1 MCLFMQLFWHS
12 VSPNVTLKD
21 NKCFCIMVDG
31 VPSCSIGSPPS
42 EWRQWCLKCPSNFQ
56 CNCILP
62 LSSSSRLHPGG
73 LPSHCG
79 APPHP
84 RRSPHNPQWRP
95 IRSSSDPP
103 SLLPPPPTL
112 YNVHRKCIR
121 PPKHIWA
128 NVKFPLR
135 WDGHP
140 PPGEVARSRFE
151 PGCATQWSQ
160 YTRTSLLAGKQETLK
175 RESFSLGKMIIQNA
189 CCCRLS

>member
-1 MCLFMQLFWHS
+1 MQIVGTYFHTLRKRCCCCLHLQFLVSSSKWPKIPIAHLRCSMCLFMQLFWHS

-79 APPHP
+79 APTHL
-84 RRSPHNPQWRP
+84 RRSPYNPQWRP

-103 SLLPPPPTL
+103 SATSALQMRQ
-112 YNVHRKCIR
+112 HS
-121 PPKHIWA
+121 A
-128 NVKFPLR
+128 Q
-135 WDGHP
+135 HP
-140 PPGEVARSRFE
+140 I
-151 PGCATQWSQ
+151 
-160 YTRTSLLAGKQETLK
+160 QETHLK
-175 RESFSLGKMIIQNA
+175 
-189 CCCRLS
+189 